1 MARTLWTTA
10 EVAEYLNVP
19 ANTLHYWRNA
29 SPPRGPRFI
38 KLGDEAKA
46 QVRYR
51 PEVVE
56 AWLEAN
62 TVEVA

>member
-1 MARTLWTTA
+1 MLFRSGFDDLGP
-10 EVAEYLNVP
+10 VADL
-19 ANTLHYWRNA
+19 
-29 SPPRGPRFI
+29 
-38 KLGDEAKA
+38 AKA